1 MKNHLVIGNKNYSSW
16 SLRPWV
22 LLKVKDIPFTEEK
35 ILLYQQ
41 DTKQQIKKHSPAG
54 LVPFFRNSEVRI
66 WDSLAIC
73 EYIAEAYP
81 EKQCWP
87 ENLEA
92 RALARSISAEM
103 HSGFNHIRN
112 SLPMNCRKNV
122 VFNVESDS
130 LQSEINRINSIWQD
144 CRIHYQKEGDFLFGD
159 FTIADAMYA
168 PVVMRFH
175 CYGIEVG
182 SVAKQY
188 MQSIL
193 SMVAIKEWVKEG
205 VAEKAVIDEA
215 EI

>member
-16 SLRPWV
+16 SLRPWL

-35 ILLYQQ
+35 ILLYRE
-41 DTKQQIKKHSPAG
+41 DTKQEIQKHSPAG
-54 LVPFFRNSEVRI
+54 LVPFLKNSEVRT

-81 EKQCWP
+81 EKHCWP

-103 HSGFNHIRN
+103 HSGFNQIRDC
-112 SLPMNCRKNV
+112 LPMNCRKNI
-122 VFNVESDS
+122 VFKVESDS
-130 LQSEINRINSIWQD
+130 LRGEINRINSIWQD
-144 CRIHYQKEGDFLFGD
+144 CRIHYQKEGAFLFGD

-168 PVVMRFH
+168 PVVLRFH
-175 CYGIEVG
+175 CYGIDVG

-193 SMVAIKEWVKEG
+193 SLTAIEEWVREG
-205 VAEKAVIDEA
+205 VAEKAVIEQA